1 MLFVF
6 WSSAQVKET
15 NFLPAKEQLKTAIAQ
30 CRTEGDIQ
38 STKSLTNIEKVSL
51 EFDFAFGSDQARI
64 ILLEVLEFRE
74 FVRHGSKAGLIATG
88 RHPKLECLVGPLGVV
103 TISVRGLSSTSL
115 VEEMKPLSRALQQR
129 NGTLFSGLS

>member
-15 NFLPAKEQLKTAIAQ
+15 NFLPAKEQLKTAIAR

-74 FVRHGSKAGLIATG
+74 FVRHGSKAGLIAIAGTEAG
-88 RHPKLECLVGPLGVV
+88 VPRGAARCCNNFGIHRSVLGNGPDPA
-103 TISVRGLSSTSL
+103 T
-115 VEEMKPLSRALQQR
+115 PW
-129 NGTLFSGLS
+129 SG